1 MTMIYLDH
9 AATTPL
15 DSAVATAMHRVEVQ
29 YFANPSSVH
38 SAGQQSKVQLEHAR
52 HVIADALMAK
62 PDEIV
67 FTSGGTES
75 NNMAIIGAARAN
87 RHLGNHIITTKI
99 EHPAVL
105 EPCHFLEQ
113 NGFRLSYLDVDRDGL
128 PDLDQ
133 LKTLLSQ
140 DTILVSIMAVN
151 NETGVILPLDQVR
164 SLMDGTSALLHCDS
178 VQAFGKTQL
187 PANVDLLSFSAHKI
201 YGPKGIG
208 ALYIRKG
215 IRIDPILHGGSQE
228 VRQRPGTENL
238 PAICGFA
245 EAVSRLQHFSVHADR
260 IRYLRDLLEQK
271 LLDQIPGLEINGS
284 DAPRAGEFS
293 NIYFPFMTG
302 DSLLM
307 NLDMHGIA
315 VSSGSACSSGS
326 RKPSHVLASMGFSS
340 DRISKSL
347 RFSLGRS
354 TSEEDILK
362 TVDIISMLFKR
373 LKK

>member
-1 MTMIYLDH
+1 MKMIYLDY

-15 DSAVATAMHRVEVQ
+15 DSAVATVMHRVEAQ
-29 YFANPSSVH
+29 FFANPSSIH
-38 SAGQQSKVQLEHAR
+38 SAGQQSKVQLEQAR
-52 HVIADALMAK
+52 QIVATALNAK

-75 NNMAIIGAARAN
+75 NNMAIIGTALAN

-105 EPCHFLEQ
+105 EPCHYLEQ
-113 NGFRLSYLDVDRDGL
+113 NGFRVSYLDVDRNGM
-128 PDLDQ
+128 PDLNQ
-133 LKTLLSQ
+133 LKTLLCP
-140 DTILVSIMAVN
+140 DTILVSVMAVN
-151 NETGVILPLDQVR
+151 NETGVILPLDQVQ
-164 SLMDGTSALLHCDS
+164 SLLKDTSALLHSDA
-178 VQAFGKTQL
+178 VQAFGKIQI
-187 PANVDLLSFSAHKI
+187 PGSVDLLSLSAHKI

-215 IRIDPILHGGSQE
+215 SRVNPILYGGSQE
-228 VRQRPGTENL
+228 VHHRPGTENL

-245 EAVSRLQHFSVHADR
+245 EAVSRLQHFTVHADR
-260 IRYLRDLLEQK
+260 IRGLRDMFEQRVTD
-271 LLDQIPGLEINGS
+271 LIPGVEINGAGTS
-284 DAPRAGEFS
+284 RAGEYS
-293 NIYFPFMTG
+293 NIYFPFMAG

-307 NLDMHGIA
+307 NLDMHGVA

-326 RKPSHVLASMGFSS
+326 RKPSHVLDSMGFSGEHVNN
-340 DRISKSL
+340 SL

-362 TVDIISMLFKR
+362 TVDIISMLYKR